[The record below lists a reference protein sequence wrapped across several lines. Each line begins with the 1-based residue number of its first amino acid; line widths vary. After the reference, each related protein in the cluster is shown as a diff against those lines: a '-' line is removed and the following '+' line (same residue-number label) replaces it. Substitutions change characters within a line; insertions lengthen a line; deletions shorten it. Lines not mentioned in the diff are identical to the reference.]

1 MGWAGLFPQVVLPR
15 LCSLVFSQLLAT
27 PPDSRLSPKLFGLKG
42 VRALTAFMPPQLL
55 ELCPHVALDYL
66 VNIIDV
72 AEKGKWAWDVPNE
85 VQA

>member
-1 MGWAGLFPQVVLPR
+1 
-15 LCSLVFSQLLAT
+15 
-27 PPDSRLSPKLFGLKG
+27 
-42 VRALTAFMPPQLL
+42 MPPQLL

-66 VNIIDV
+66 VNIIDE